1 MAIEQELLN
10 AKRVYE
16 QITVDKEAFE
26 ERLFRFLSSEK
37 STSKRLPWKKRIIF
51 ILVPLLVVP
60 LSGLAY
66 AGVSNKWK
74 LWFPEVDFIS
84 VKSTNQFG
92 GPVSTA
98 AQPKYVQNVLELPS
112 TTVMSLSQ
120 ANKLAMFPI
129 REHGTVTGW
138 TKIIS
143 EGVQFPLKIYKN
155 GKLISVS
162 KTPVMYLDIYTN
174 DKGQRIAVTQER
186 SQLPQTGIMALPGYK
201 NVTTLQGF
209 SQDNIAT
216 FISGKW
222 ADLPSRLPDRGDFE
236 NVVVLHREKNTTIT
250 QITVD
255 EYGNVNQSVL
265 ESFAHAFLQAPIQ

>member
-26 ERLFRFLSSEK
+26 ERLFQFLSSEK
-37 STSKRLPWKKRIIF
+37 STSRRLTWKKRIIF
-51 ILVPLLVVP
+51 ILAPLLVVP

-66 AGVSNKWK
+66 AGVANKWNI
-74 LWFPEVDFIS
+74 LFPEIHFIS
-84 VKSTNQFG
+84 IKSNPFAA
-92 GPVSTA
+92 PASTA
-98 AQPKYVQNVLELPS
+98 AQPKFIQNVIEVPS
-112 TTVMSLSQ
+112 TTVLSLSQ
-120 ANKLAMFPI
+120 ANKLVMFPI
-129 REHGTVTGW
+129 REPGTVTGW

-143 EGVQFPLKIYKN
+143 EGIQFPLEISKN
-155 GKLISVS
+155 GKLISTS

-174 DKGQRIAVTQER
+174 NKGQRIAVTQKR
-186 SQLPQTGIMALPGYK
+186 SQLPQKGMMAFPRYK
-201 NVTTLQGF
+201 NVTTLHGF
-209 SQDNIAT
+209 SQDNIAA
-216 FISGKW
+216 FIAGNW
-222 ADLPSRLPDRGDFE
+222 AELPSRLPERGDFE

-250 QITVD
+250 EITVD